1 MMTFKRIMALVGAVI
16 LLGGLLTTATIWVV
30 RADDTHQKVQRSL
43 PEIVDALDKIT
54 DKLEDAE
61 KEKQHTAKLCRAGK
75 IIDRA
80 LCESVGVNIPDSG

>member
-1 MMTFKRIMALVGAVI
+1 MTLKRIMSLIGAVI
-16 LLGGLLTTATIWVV
+16 LLGGILTTATIWVV

-54 DKLEDAE
+54 DKLEAEEAE
-61 KEKQHTAKLCRAGK
+61 KKHTAKLCRMGK

-80 LCESVGVNIPDSG
+80 LCASVGVNIPDGG